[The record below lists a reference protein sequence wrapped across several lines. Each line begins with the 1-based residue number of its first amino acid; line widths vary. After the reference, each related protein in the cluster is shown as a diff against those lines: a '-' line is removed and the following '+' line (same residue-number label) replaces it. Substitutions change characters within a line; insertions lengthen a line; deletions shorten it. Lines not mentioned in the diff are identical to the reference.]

1 MTLSKVITKRRT
13 GRGEADRPHLGGIGL
28 EVQNYNRKLILRP
41 LQKQTETQPTF

>member
-1 MTLSKVITKRRT
+1 MTQSKVITKRRT

-28 EVQNYNRKLILRP
+28 EVQNLILRP